1 MLIYTTP
8 PASSPSTDTATEMIH
23 MAAPLLD
30 PNLRTEPET
39 VPGAGFQPGTWVWV
53 HTSGSWRPGI
63 VLHSSPHA
71 ATVRYRPAEGR
82 GTSVDTVTT
91 HSLAA
96 RKDEDPFLD
105 GAPLRALR

>member
-1 MLIYTTP
+1 
-8 PASSPSTDTATEMIH
+8 MIH

-30 PNLRTEPET
+30 PHLRTEPAAS
-39 VPGAGFQPGTWVWV
+39 PSAGYQPGSWVCV
-53 HTSGSWRPGI
+53 HTLGSWRPGI

-71 ATVRYRPAEGR
+71 ATVRYRPAQGR
-82 GTSVDTVTT
+82 GTSVDTVTS

-105 GAPLRALR
+105 SAPLGALR

>member
-1 MLIYTTP
+1 MLVYTRLANP
-8 PASSPSTDTATEMIH
+8 QHTATEMIR

-30 PNLRTEPET
+30 PNLRTEAAP
-39 VPGAGFQPGTWVWV
+39 VPSDGFHPGAWVWV
-53 HTSGSWRPGI
+53 HTLGSWRPGI

-71 ATVRYRPAEGR
+71 ATVRYRPAQGR

-105 GAPLRALR
+105 NAPLGALG

>member
-1 MLIYTTP
+1 
-8 PASSPSTDTATEMIH
+8 

-82 GTSVDTVTT
+82 GTSVDTVTS

-105 GAPLRALR
+105 GAPMRALR